1 MAMRSDTY
9 WKEREE
15 EAKRQAIRDEA
26 EYNKRL
32 DGIYKYTRSN
42 IERTIVVWY
51 SRYAEKN
58 HITIAEA
65 KKRVRNIDMQR
76 YERLA
81 EKYVKEK
88 NFSAEANEQMDL
100 YNLTMKVNRLE
111 MLKAEINLEL
121 IAGYDDIYHEMER
134 DLLEQAIKTD
144 ARYAGILGKSVIGNQ
159 RYAREIVNA
168 SFHNAT
174 FSERLWGANM
184 PDLRAHLEAEL
195 RNGLIQG
202 INPIELARRF
212 RKHYDGSKED
222 TERLLR
228 TEMRRVQTSVQ
239 EESYKR
245 NGFTQYTFITIGAAA
260 CPVCAEIHGKH
271 FKVSEM
277 QVGKNAPPMHPNC
290 RCSIAAYMDN
300 DKYSRWIDALSNGE
314 DVRWDEFQSGEYEK
328 RKAEEAKAEKKST
341 RRTANKSAETVSVN
355 DSFVPAKSI
364 KEAEEFISKYVD
376 ASQFGATGVSYKGV
390 HVDVANEINHAL
402 STIYENFNANKL
414 GGITAPAKNTKLGK
428 SFKGHM
434 GYSGIRKS
442 IVLNRDD
449 TKNLKTFSGKLMEDE
464 VAVKNVLEHPE
475 HYDLNRMSRLLKV
488 VIENAKSSGRAT
500 VPETIQEAVF
510 HEFGHFWEDHMS
522 RDEWNSLAENM
533 SEYGSKISGYAASD
547 KHEYI
552 AESFASYMKGEDRID
567 PKLRKWFDGRR
578 KT

>member
-15 EAKRQAIRDEA
+15 EAKRQTIRDED

-32 DGIYKYTRSN
+32 EGIYKYTRSN
-42 IERTIVVWY
+42 IERTVNDWY
-51 SRYAEKN
+51 ARYSEKN

-144 ARYAGILGKSVIGNQ
+144 TRYAGILGKSVIGNQ
-159 RYAREIVNA
+159 KYAREIVNA

-174 FSERLWGANM
+174 FSERLWGVNM

-245 NGFTQYTFITIGAAA
+245 NGFSQYTFITIGAAA
-260 CPVCAEIHGKH
+260 CPICSEIHGKH

-290 RCSIAAYMDN
+290 RCSTAAYMDN
-300 DKYSRWIDALSNGE
+300 DKYSRWIEALASGE
-314 DVRWDEFQSGEYEK
+314 DVRWD
-328 RKAEEAKAEKKST
+328 
-341 RRTANKSAETVSVN
+341 
-355 DSFVPAKSI
+355 D
-364 KEAEEFISKYVD
+364 
-376 ASQFGATGVSYKGV
+376 
-390 HVDVANEINHAL
+390 
-402 STIYENFNANKL
+402 
-414 GGITAPAKNTKLGK
+414 
-428 SFKGHM
+428 FK
-434 GYSGIRKS
+434 
-442 IVLNRDD
+442 
-449 TKNLKTFSGKLMEDE
+449 
-464 VAVKNVLEHPE
+464 
-475 HYDLNRMSRLLKV
+475 
-488 VIENAKSSGRAT
+488 
-500 VPETIQEAVF
+500 
-510 HEFGHFWEDHMS
+510 
-522 RDEWNSLAENM
+522 
-533 SEYGSKISGYAASD
+533 
-547 KHEYI
+547 
-552 AESFASYMKGEDRID
+552 
-567 PKLRKWFDGRR
+567 
-578 KT
+578 